1 MGVVDD
7 KVEYGGF
14 TLAVEDAELAACI
27 DEKINYLTD
36 GGRIG
41 YGEWVKDASV
51 FIHRAQMWSGLH
63 EVMLLPHTMTDV
75 GASES
80 Q

>member
-1 MGVVDD
+1 MVGVFDD

-14 TLAVEDAELAACI
+14 TLAVEAAELAACI

-41 YGEWVKDASV
+41 YGEWVEDASV
-51 FIHRAQMWSGLH
+51 FINRAQIWN
-63 EVMLLPHTMTDV
+63 D
-75 GASES
+75 GAN
-80 Q
+80 